1 MLSTIL
7 IVIFILGYTA
17 IAFEHPLHINKTA
30 PALLIAGLMWG
41 IWALMDYQ
49 NIHFISETLEIQL
62 AETASILFFLMGAMT
77 IVELIDAH
85 KGFDIITNRITTT
98 NPKVLLWIVAFLAFF
113 LSAILDNLTTSI
125 VMVTLLRK
133 LVYDKNTRLIFCGM
147 VIIAANAGG
156 AWSPIGDVTT
166 TMLWI
171 GGQISSL
178 NIMKSLFLPSLVCLI
193 VPLLALTFS
202 LKGTLD
208 RPKIDK
214 NLSHESEKVNGSMLI
229 LSLGVSALIFVPI
242 FKTWTHLPPY
252 IGMLFGLS
260 ILWIVSE
267 ILHKGKSHEEKKPY
281 TAVYALS
288 KIDVPSILFFLGIL
302 LAIGTLQ
309 GTGVLA
315 TIANYLDD
323 SLGNKDVI
331 ASVIGL
337 LSAIVDNV
345 PIVAATMKMY
355 PLATET
361 VNPEAFQYAVA
372 HADLVSNGSVIFNG
386 MTYYLHDAKIWEFIA
401 YAAGTGGSCL
411 IIGSAAGVAV
421 MGMEK
426 IDFIWYLKKIAWL
439 ALIGY
444 IAGAFTYMAIYPIFA
459 VH

>member
-1 MLSTIL
+1 MLTTIL
-7 IVIFILGYTA
+7 IVIFVLGYTA

-30 PALLIAGLMWG
+30 PALLIGGLMWAV
-41 IWALMDYQ
+41 WALMDFN
-49 NIHFISETLEIQL
+49 NIHFIEESLEVQL

-85 KGFDIITNRITTT
+85 KGFDIITNRITTN
-98 NPKVLLWIVAFLAFF
+98 NPKILLWVVGGLAFF

-133 LVYDKNTRLIFCGM
+133 LVYDRNTRLVFCGM

-171 GGQISSL
+171 GKQISAP
-178 NIMKSLFLPSLVCLI
+178 NIVKTLFLPSVVCAV
-193 VPLLALTFS
+193 VPLAVLSFS

-208 RPKIDK
+208 RPKVDK
-214 NLSHESEKVNGSMLI
+214 GLTDEDERVHGSLLI
-229 LSLGVSALIFVPI
+229 LLLGIGALLFVPV
-242 FKTWTHLPPY
+242 FKTITHLPPY
-252 IGMLFGLS
+252 LGMLFGLS

-267 ILHKGKSHEEKKPY
+267 VLHKGKSHEEKKPY

-309 GTGVLA
+309 GTGVLRIVA
-315 TIANYLDD
+315 EYLDNT
-323 SLGNKDVI
+323 LGNKDVI
-331 ASVIGL
+331 AIVIGL

-355 PLATET
+355 SLTDFP
-361 VNPEAFQYAVA
+361 
-372 HADLVSNGSVIFNG
+372 
-386 MTYYLHDAKIWEFIA
+386 MDAKLWEFIA

-439 ALIGY
+439 AFIGY